1 MLVRI
6 FARVVCLCDAHMH
19 TCSSAHRTQ
28 AMGWAIDIIGNGMA
42 MGAMCGVPPNGF
54 NYADIYYTIYGIQ
67 LVRSPFVFGVV

>member
-1 MLVRI
+1 
-6 FARVVCLCDAHMH
+6 
-19 TCSSAHRTQ
+19 
-28 AMGWAIDIIGNGMA
+28 MGWAIDIIGNGMA